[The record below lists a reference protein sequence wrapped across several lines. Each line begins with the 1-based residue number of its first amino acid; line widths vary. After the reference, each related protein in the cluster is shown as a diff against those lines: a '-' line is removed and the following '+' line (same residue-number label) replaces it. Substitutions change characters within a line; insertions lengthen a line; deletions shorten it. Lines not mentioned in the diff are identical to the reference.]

1 MAAVGRLTLPSRKVS
16 GSPVYKHIEF
26 VRNAETLWAKIESHW
41 HWLGV
46 HPNEQFRRLT
56 VGGVPD

>member
-26 VRNAETLWAKIESHW
+26 VRNAATLWAKIESHW

-46 HPNEQFRRLT
+46 HPNEQF
-56 VGGVPD
+56 VA

>member
-26 VRNAETLWAKIESHW
+26 VRNAETLWAQDRVA
-41 HWLGV
+41 LALARRPPQRAV
-46 HPNEQFRRLT
+46 RRL
-56 VGGVPD
+56 